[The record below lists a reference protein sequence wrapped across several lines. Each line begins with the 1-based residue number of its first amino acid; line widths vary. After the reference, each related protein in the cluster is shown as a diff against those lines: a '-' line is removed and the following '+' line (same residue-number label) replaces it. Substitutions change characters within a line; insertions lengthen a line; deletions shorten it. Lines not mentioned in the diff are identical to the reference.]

1 MADQEFPLQY
11 QALEARCA
19 PLTLLG
25 DLDIAQAIDSNG
37 PTSPHLRNLDML
49 RPHAIDM
56 VPIAGKNKTLR

>member
-1 MADQEFPLQY
+1 MAPSFSLEY
-11 QALEARCA
+11 QLLGTPYAL
-19 PLTLLG
+19 LTLLANP
-25 DLDIAQAIDSNG
+25 DKAIDSNG

>member
-25 DLDIAQAIDSNG
+25 DLDSKPLIQMALL
-37 PTSPHLRNLDML
+37 PHLRNLDML